1 MHTTITPFTLT
12 FWKGERPPGKPRPR
26 GWQGTSPEYGDIR
39 VLWPAPPHV
48 DERIATQVS
57 GDLIPT
63 VTLETRGIHAELLV
77 LPSLNRST
85 VRVGDGLVSL
95 SRNRF
100 AMTKR
105 GRSLRMTYL
114 GDHYRLTAIDRK
126 AYTLARTP
134 DADDP
139 GAVLTVRQ
147 SGLGKSKK
155 VSVQANGRVLPADL
169 ALAVLFSGIDRAVLT
184 RGGAVRAGIARIS
197 HFWAETYTP

>member
-57 GDLIPT
+57 GELIPT

-85 VRVGDGLVSL
+85 VRVGDGLASL

-139 GAVLTVRQ
+139 GVVLTVRQ
-147 SGLGKSKK
+147 SGLGKGKK

-169 ALAVLFSGIDRAVLT
+169 ALAVLFSGVDRAVLT

>member
-12 FWKGERPPGKPRPR
+12 FWKGERSR
-26 GWQGTSPEYGDIR
+26 GTPLQRAWQGTSPEYGDIR
-39 VLWPAPPHV
+39 VLWPAPPYV

-57 GDLIPT
+57 GGLIPT
-63 VTLETRGIHAELLV
+63 ATFETRGIHAELV
-77 LPSLNRST
+77 GMPTLNRAT
-85 VRVGDGLVSL
+85 ARVGDGLVSL

-114 GDHYRLTAIDRK
+114 GDHYRLTAINRK
-126 AYTLARTP
+126 AYTLSRKP

-139 GAVLTVRQ
+139 GVVLTVRQ
-147 SGLGKSKK
+147 SGLGKNKK
-155 VSVQANGRVLPADL
+155 VSVQANGRVLPTDL
-169 ALAVLFSGIDRAVLT
+169 ALAVLFAGVDRAVLT
-184 RGGAVRAGIARIS
+184 RGGVVRAGFSRLS